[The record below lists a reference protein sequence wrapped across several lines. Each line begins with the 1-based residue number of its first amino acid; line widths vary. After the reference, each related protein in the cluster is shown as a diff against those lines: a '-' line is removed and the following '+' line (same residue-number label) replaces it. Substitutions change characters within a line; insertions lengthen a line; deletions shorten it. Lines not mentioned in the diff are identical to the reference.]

1 MMASQDSSKVQE
13 LLAKGLTS
21 GSAASNPT
29 ERARKLKLRLI
40 VASVVAFCTVL
51 TLVGGVISLVS
62 H

>member
-13 LLAKGLTS
+13 LLARGLCT

-40 VASVVAFCTVL
+40 VASVVAFCTAL
-51 TLVGGVISLVS
+51 TLVGGVISLVG